1 MTGAKAMFLD
11 AAGAALCDAGRRA
24 DQVDCVLT
32 VSLTGIATPTLEAQV
47 FSDMGFRDEIIRV
60 SLFHKFCRGFSACRD
75 AAEPLNL

>member
-1 MTGAKAMFLD
+1 MFLD